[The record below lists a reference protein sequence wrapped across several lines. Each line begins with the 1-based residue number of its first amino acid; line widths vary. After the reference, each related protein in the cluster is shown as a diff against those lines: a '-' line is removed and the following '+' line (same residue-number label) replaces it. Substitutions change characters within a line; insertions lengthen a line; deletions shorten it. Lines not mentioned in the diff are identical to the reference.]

1 MYFLPKTLEVDGREY
16 AIRTD
21 FRVALKIFEA
31 CNDSALNP
39 FMRPYAVVNCLYKE
53 IPENR
58 QKAYERAL
66 WFLDGGDMPKPKQA
80 PQRMMDWEQDEYI
93 IFPALNKA
101 AGYEVREA
109 KYLHWWSFLGLFN
122 EIGDGL
128 YSQVM
133 NIRQK
138 LARGRPLEKWE
149 REFFNSHRELIVLKE
164 KLTPE
169 EEAELRE
176 EQAFLYSIC

>member
-1 MYFLPKTLEVDGREY
+1 MYFLPKTLSVDGREY

-31 CNDSALNP
+31 CNDSLLPPAA
-39 FMRPYAVVNCLYKE
+39 MARTVVNCLYKE
-53 IPENR
+53 IPENALEAYT
-58 QKAYERAL
+58 KAM
-66 WFLDGGDMPKPKQA
+66 WFLDGGDMPKSKQA
-80 PQRMMDWEQDEYI
+80 PRRMMDWEQDEYL

-133 NIRQK
+133 SIRSK
-138 LARGRPLEKWE
+138 LARGKPLEKWE

-176 EQAFLYSIC
+176 EQAFLDSIC